1 MHWLQ
6 VKWISNGREVGLLEQ
21 VNMIFFRRL
30 KFIYD
35 PSVNNFSSAFLAYM
49 STIKLMVLSFPI
61 NPYAFKI
68 FSERWLLAYLISLL
82 LWYQISYSLAED
94 TLPHYQFWLMLRNL
108 WECQKKKEGTLVHER
123 SLSSNVSVPGERLMR
138 RISASL
144 KESSLT
150 VADVRGRM
158 NVGTIPDNPLDDRVN
173 LFEHKIL
180 VAWKSRLRPSLFEM
194 TWKSVPRNSMPAI
207 LVLLS
212 PKNFSLMSND
222 LFWSRIPFP
231 LLASLVTSNP
241 LWIS

>member
-1 MHWLQ
+1 
-6 VKWISNGREVGLLEQ
+6 
-21 VNMIFFRRL
+21 
-30 KFIYD
+30 
-35 PSVNNFSSAFLAYM
+35 
-49 STIKLMVLSFPI
+49 
-61 NPYAFKI
+61 
-68 FSERWLLAYLISLL
+68 
-82 LWYQISYSLAED
+82 
-94 TLPHYQFWLMLRNL
+94 
-108 WECQKKKEGTLVHER
+108 
-123 SLSSNVSVPGERLMR
+123 
-138 RISASL
+138 
-144 KESSLT
+144 
-150 VADVRGRM
+150 M